1 MTEPDVSKG
10 PDMFDWRWDFTFQ
23 ILPRLLVATGNTIM
37 AAGFG
42 YAIAIVLGLVFAL
55 AQRTPYR
62 LLTLAVREAV
72 EFIRSTPLV
81 LQIFFVFYVGP
92 QFGLRLSPWTAGMIA
107 IGLHYASYLSEVY
120 RGGLDS
126 VPRGQW
132 EAATSLNL
140 STARTYFRVIIPQ
153 ALPPSLAGMGN
164 YLVGIFKDTPML
176 SVIGVAELMHAA
188 NAIGSETYRFLEP
201 YTLVGVIFLAIS
213 LPTAAGIRVFEGWV
227 RRKLGM
233 N

>member
-1 MTEPDVSKG
+1 ML
-10 PDMFDWRWDFTFQ
+10 DWQWDFTWE
-23 ILPRLLVATGNTIM
+23 ILPRLVVATGNTIL
-37 AAGFG
+37 AAILG
-42 YAIAIVLGLVFAL
+42 YAIAVVLGLVLAL
-55 AQRTPYR
+55 AQRTPSR
-62 LLTLAVREAV
+62 VLTAVVREAV

-107 IGLHYASYLSEVY
+107 IGLHYAAYLSEVY
-120 RGGLDS
+120 RGGLES
-126 VPRGQW
+126 VPKGQW

-140 STARTYFRVIIPQ
+140 STARTYFRVIVPQ

-176 SVIGVAELMHAA
+176 SVIGVAELMHTA

-201 YTLVGVIFLAIS
+201 YTLVGIIFLAIS
-213 LPTAAGIRVFEGWV
+213 LPTAVGIRFFEGWV

-233 N
+233 I

>member
-1 MTEPDVSKG
+1 
-10 PDMFDWRWDFTFQ
+10 MFDWRWDFTWN
-23 ILPRLLVATGNTIM
+23 ILPRLIMATGNTLL
-37 AAGFG
+37 AAGLG
-42 YAIAIVLGLVFAL
+42 YAIAVVLGLVLAL
-55 AQRTPYR
+55 AQRSPSRT
-62 LLTLAVREAV
+62 LTLVVREAV

-107 IGLHYASYLSEVY
+107 IGLHYAAYLSEVY
-120 RGGLDS
+120 RGGIDS
-126 VPRGQW
+126 VPKGQW

-140 STARTYFRVIIPQ
+140 STSRTYFRVVIPQ

-176 SVIGVAELMHAA
+176 SVIGVAELMHTA

-201 YTLVGVIFLAIS
+201 YTLVGVIFLLIS
-213 LPTAAGIRVFEGWV
+213 LPTAAGIRLFEAWV

-233 N
+233 L